1 MDNTWPTLGVE
12 EEYLVVDPETREAV
26 SSPTDEFFKTC
37 RKALGDS
44 VTPEFLRCQI
54 EIATPVCQNLTE
66 VREHLT
72 HMRGTLAKIAR
83 DFDMRLMAASTHPF
97 TDWRNQKT
105 SKAARYRKM
114 HNDLQGA
121 IRRMLICGTHVH
133 VGILDPG
140 MRIDVM
146 NQMRYFLPHMLAL
159 STSSP
164 FWEGELMGMK
174 SYRLSVFDGMPRT
187 GIPETMASIGE
198 YERLVGMLTGAG
210 VIEDAS
216 KIWWDLRPSVR
227 FPTLETRIA
236 DMCTRMEDTL
246 AIVAIYQCLTRML
259 FDLKKRNIKWRTYPA
274 LLIAENRWLAQRFGV
289 KGELIDFGQGK
300 CVPFKDLIEELISFL
315 FQHAQAL
322 GCERELLHARTIVER
337 GSSACRQVSVYE
349 AAIAAG
355 KGKQQALETVV
366 DHLIEETVMD
376 V

>member
-1 MDNTWPTLGVE
+1 MEENWPTLGVE
-12 EEYLVVDPETREAV
+12 EEYLVVDPESREAV
-26 SSPTDEFFKTC
+26 SNPKDEFFNTC
-37 RKALGDS
+37 KKALGDS

-54 EIATPVCQNLTE
+54 EIATPVCQNLAE
-66 VREHLT
+66 VRQVLCD
-72 HMRGTLAKIAR
+72 MRGTISKIAK
-83 DFDMRLMAASTHPF
+83 DFDYRLMAASTHPF
-97 TDWRNQKT
+97 TPWRAQKPT
-105 SKAARYRKM
+105 KAERYKKM
-114 HNDLQGA
+114 DEDLQGA

-164 FWEGELMGMK
+164 FWEGDLMGMK

-198 YERLVGMLTGAG
+198 YERLVGTLVNAG

-236 DMCTRMEDTL
+236 DVCTRMEDTL

-259 FDLKKRNIKWRTYPA
+259 FDLKKRNIKWRNYPA

-289 KGELIDFGQGK
+289 TGELIDFGQGK
-300 CVPFKDLIEELISFL
+300 CVPFKDLIDEMTAFL
-315 FQHAQAL
+315 LQHAQAL
-322 GCERELLHARTIVER
+322 GCEKDLLHARTIIER
-337 GSSACRQVSVYE
+337 GSSACRQVQDRD
-349 AAIAAG
+349 G
-355 KGKQQALETVV
+355 KRGRQTNRTKCCCGSF
-366 DHLIEETVMD
+366 DR
-376 V
+376 